1 MYSLI
6 GVQKIIRSEL
16 VTPSFNDLIIV
27 PEGKIC
33 QTILELYNK
42 DGIVVEPAG
51 AIGISALEIY
61 DKDISNKNIG
71 VLIFAEVTMI

>member
-1 MYSLI
+1 M
-6 GVQKIIRSEL
+6 
-16 VTPSFNDLIIV
+16 IIV

-61 DKDISNKNIG
+61 DKDISEKYWC
-71 VLIFAEVTMI
+71 THMWR

>member
-1 MYSLI
+1 MVFPLEKLEKYLL
-6 GVQKIIRSEL
+6 KL
-16 VTPSFNDLIIV
+16 CKDYLDDLLLV

-51 AIGISALEIY
+51 AIGISALEMY
-61 DKDISNKNIG
+61 HE
-71 VLIFAEVTMI
+71 EVYKKKCRYFNLWW

>member
-1 MYSLI
+1 MSESI
-6 GVQKIIRSEL
+6 QQNKIIRLDKIDNFVDGVSIRKIGKIPFKL
-16 VTPSFNDLIIV
+16 CKDYLDDLLLV

-51 AIGISALEIY
+51 Q
-61 DKDISNKNIG
+61 
-71 VLIFAEVTMI
+71 